1 MQFYLQNKY
10 LGLLVYVSIL
20 LDYTKFLCVWGGIV
34 TIYSFSSNLKVS
46 FFYQPHEQRVVLNFG
61 IWPVIKV
68 ENSELVYFSDYKCSG
83 SVSHMC

>member
-20 LDYTKFLCVWGGIV
+20 LDHTKFLCGGDC
-34 TIYSFSSNLKVS
+34 TIYSFSSDLKVS

-68 ENSELVYFSDYKCSG
+68 ENSELVYLSDYKCSG
-83 SVSHMC
+83 SFSHT